1 MRIEQNRNEGDRP
14 IRQYALLAGATRIGP
29 EKAVEAIAQTFR
41 WPYDFRKSAKTNESG
56 LERIIREE
64 RLPALRLSH
73 HADNG

>member
-1 MRIEQNRNEGDRP
+1 MRIEQSRNEDDRP
-14 IRQYALLAGATRIGP
+14 ILQDAHLLGATRIGP
-29 EKAVEAIAQTFR
+29 EKAIEAIAQTFR
-41 WPYDFRKSAKTNESG
+41 WPYCFPKSAKTNESG

>member
-1 MRIEQNRNEGDRP
+1 MAI
-14 IRQYALLAGATRIGP
+14 
-29 EKAVEAIAQTFR
+29 EAIAQTFR
-41 WPYDFRKSAKTNESG
+41 WHYGFPKSAETNESG